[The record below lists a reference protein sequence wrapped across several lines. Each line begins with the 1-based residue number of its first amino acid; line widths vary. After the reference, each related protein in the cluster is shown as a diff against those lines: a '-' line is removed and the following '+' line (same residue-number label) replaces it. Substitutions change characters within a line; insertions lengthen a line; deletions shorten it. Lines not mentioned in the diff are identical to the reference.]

1 MAKRD
6 SDFYPANNRD
16 ENGSDG
22 QSVHLSNLLVESIV
36 FQRPLNRLPC
46 TLLWEHNKVVSSHTI
61 SLLLHKYLV

>member
-6 SDFYPANNRD
+6 SNFYPANNRD